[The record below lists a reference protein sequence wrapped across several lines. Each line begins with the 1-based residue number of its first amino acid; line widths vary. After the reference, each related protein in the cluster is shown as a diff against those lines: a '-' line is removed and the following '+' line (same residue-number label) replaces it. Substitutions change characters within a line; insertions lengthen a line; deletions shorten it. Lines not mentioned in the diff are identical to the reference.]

1 MNEQHF
7 VHRGR
12 RLYYRDIG
20 EGPSVV
26 LLHGFPFDGRIWFPF
41 AERLSTSFRL
51 IIPDLAG
58 FGSSDVP
65 AEQLSMELMAGDVA
79 ALVSYLNIDR
89 HVVVGHSMGG
99 YVALAMAA
107 GKMTNKLSGLVL
119 FHSQAAA
126 DDEAGRARRNDSI
139 ALIRQDKAAFVHGF
153 VPGLYGKSIPSEADE
168 HLTIAM
174 SQSSEAMASAM
185 AGLRDRKSHTDWLNN
200 AEIPILFV
208 VGKQDSRMPHER
220 IMAQAALLPH
230 AEVLV
235 LEGIA
240 HMGFAEAP
248 DIIAPVIRDFC
259 QRCL

>member
-20 EGPSVV
+20 EGPCIL

-99 YVALAMAA
+99 YVALAMA
-107 GKMTNKLSGLVL
+107 
-119 FHSQAAA
+119 
-126 DDEAGRARRNDSI
+126 
-139 ALIRQDKAAFVHGF
+139 
-153 VPGLYGKSIPSEADE
+153 
-168 HLTIAM
+168 
-174 SQSSEAMASAM
+174 
-185 AGLRDRKSHTDWLNN
+185 
-200 AEIPILFV
+200 
-208 VGKQDSRMPHER
+208 
-220 IMAQAALLPH
+220 
-230 AEVLV
+230 
-235 LEGIA
+235 
-240 HMGFAEAP
+240 
-248 DIIAPVIRDFC
+248 
-259 QRCL
+259 